1 VVRDEHGRPSL
12 WIGGACNKNR
22 AAFELRF
29 RKLVEE
35 VQTELKQEESQARAS
50 AREASLASV

>member
-1 VVRDEHGRPSL
+1 VVRDEHGRPAL

-22 AAFELRF
+22 GAFELRF
-29 RKLVEE
+29 RRLLEE
-35 VQTELKQEESQARAS
+35 VETELKQESPARAS